1 MLNGVCN
8 VGLANINIAVKYLS
22 FNKQQA
28 LATIITTILE
38 ISEIFTIIDESSINH
53 KTVILIMDYQ
63 KSRFSFEFI
72 KTIFLRN
79 NETVWLVDLLP
90 MQAIYVTEI

>member
-22 FNKQQA
+22 FIKQQA
-28 LATIITTILE
+28 LATIITTVLE
-38 ISEIFTIIDESSINH
+38 ISEIFTIIDESTINH

-63 KSRFSFEFI
+63 KLRFSFEFI

-79 NETVWLVDLLP
+79 NETVWLVHLLP
-90 MQAIYVTEI
+90 MQSI